1 MKDTTSILKVAYPNV
16 ENAMK
21 KNLSK
26 YKQYISRFINNRADL
41 LYSNMPSKQIYFS
54 QTDADE
60 FFKASGVDFGTIR
73 TAIQGTY
80 YYDIANFNPS
90 YAKDETTIALTC
102 AVRYFKLKN
111 MKKELELS
119 LILLAFSGK
128 FYPSVWYGSYPTNPP
143 YEHVMEYVITHMC
156 TNKYDIVREGS
167 VIGAVKSIAL
177 TWLNSYDD
185 RFRDFHDDD
194 VTYLVQQLRNRIK
207 SFMINIAELYYEA
220 YKNKDM
226 YITYDSDSVSEDDFH
241 LADSDTF
248 KIERIVSSTMNYIN
262 SHGINY
268 RICKMASNNLV
279 KLDELKS
286 IIEMLISN
294 NNNLP
299 LIREYITLIV
309 SCFYRDN
316 PKSDVRD
323 LEFVSYTV
331 KAKPNSKDKYI
342 LRQKELLDLMLIN
355 NSEHFARR
363 RSRDATESAYY
374 RSINAYFALIV
385 QEAMKK

>member
-1 MKDTTSILKVAYPNV
+1 
-16 ENAMK
+16 
-21 KNLSK
+21 
-26 YKQYISRFINNRADL
+26 
-41 LYSNMPSKQIYFS
+41 
-54 QTDADE
+54 
-60 FFKASGVDFGTIR
+60 
-73 TAIQGTY
+73 
-80 YYDIANFNPS
+80 
-90 YAKDETTIALTC
+90 
-102 AVRYFKLKN
+102 
-111 MKKELELS
+111 
-119 LILLAFSGK
+119 
-128 FYPSVWYGSYPTNPP
+128 
-143 YEHVMEYVITHMC
+143 MC

-248 KIERIVSSTMNYIN
+248 KIERIVSATMNYIN

-374 RSINAYFALIV
+374 RSINAYFALVV
-385 QEAMKK
+385 QEAMK

>member
-1 MKDTTSILKVAYPNV
+1 MKDTVSILKIAYPNV

-26 YKQYISRFINNRADL
+26 YKQFISKFINDRSDL

-54 QTDADE
+54 QTDCDE
-60 FFKASGVDFGTIR
+60 FFRMSGIDESVIK

-90 YAKDETTIALTC
+90 YAKDETTIAMLC

-111 MKKELELS
+111 MKKELDLA
-119 LILLAFSGK
+119 LILLSFSGK

-143 YEHVMEYVITHMC
+143 YEHIMEYVVTHMC

-177 TWLNSYDD
+177 TWVNSYDS
-185 RFRDFHDDD
+185 RFKDFHDDD

-241 LADSDTF
+241 LADSDAF
-248 KIERIVSSTMNYIN
+248 KIERIVSSTITYIN
-262 SHGINY
+262 SHGVDY
-268 RICKMASNNLV
+268 RICKMASNNLI

-286 IIEMLISN
+286 ILEMLLTN
-294 NNNLP
+294 NANIP
-299 LIREYITLIV
+299 LIKEYVTLLV
-309 SCFYRDN
+309 ACFYREN

-323 LEFVSYTV
+323 IEFVSYSI
-331 KAKPNSKDKYI
+331 KPKPNSKDKYVI
-342 LRQKELLDLMLIN
+342 RQKEILDIILIN

-363 RSRDATESAYY
+363 RSREATESAYY
-374 RSINAYFALIV
+374 RSINAYFALII
-385 QEAMKK
+385 QQAMK